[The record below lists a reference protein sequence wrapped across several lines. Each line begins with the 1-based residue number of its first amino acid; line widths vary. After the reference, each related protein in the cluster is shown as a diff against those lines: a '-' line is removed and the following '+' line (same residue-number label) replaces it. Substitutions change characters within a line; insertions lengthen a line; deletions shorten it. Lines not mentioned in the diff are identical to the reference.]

1 MPYDEV
7 TVTCLVDVEGGKD
20 LAAVAI
26 KNCDKLTLEEIA
38 AYIKEKASKVRTNKD
53 VEHKKR
59 TSTFTFIP
67 TAFLHFFIEKIRIQ
81 N

>member
-1 MPYDEV
+1 MPYDDV

-38 AYIKEKASKVRTNKD
+38 AYIKDKATKVRTNKD
-53 VEHKKR
+53 DEHKKR
-59 TSTFTFIP
+59 TSGFTLIP
-67 TAFLHFFIEKIRIQ
+67 TAFLHFLLKR
-81 N
+81 